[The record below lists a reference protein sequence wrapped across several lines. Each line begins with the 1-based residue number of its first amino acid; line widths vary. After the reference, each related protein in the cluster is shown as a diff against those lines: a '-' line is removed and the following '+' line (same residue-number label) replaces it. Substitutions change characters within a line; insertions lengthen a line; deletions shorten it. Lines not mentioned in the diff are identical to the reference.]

1 MTITEK
7 DTDHKG
13 DDQTAQG
20 IAVEAVAVEAT
31 AAQPTQSGQPFWQT
45 KSLAQMTSDEWESLC
60 DGCGRCC
67 LQKLQT
73 DREHLVRYTRV
84 ACRLLDVKTCRCSN
98 YRQRNVLVPECITL
112 DANSID
118 QYSWLPDTCAYRR
131 LNENRGL
138 ADWHPLVSGRASSVH
153 EAGISVKPYA
163 MSETYIHPDDF
174 PALVI
179 DLSGD

>member
-112 DANSID
+112 DADSID
-118 QYSWLPDTCAYRR
+118 QYSWLPDSCAYRR

>member
-13 DDQTAQG
+13 ADQSTET
-20 IAVEAVAVEAT
+20 IAVEAI

-45 KSLAQMTSDEWESLC
+45 KSLAQMTRDEWESLC

-73 DREHLVRYTRV
+73 DHEHLVRYTRV
-84 ACRLLDVKTCRCSN
+84 ACRLLDVNTCRCSN

-112 DANSID
+112 DADSID

-174 PALVI
+174 PALEI